1 MHIASA
7 PLKQADL
14 ATADE
19 SEVATELANRIRH
32 GEKLAEHDFIQ
43 RYSKGLFSFLRR
55 KTGDEDLAD
64 DLHQDTF
71 RIVLER
77 LRTGGLENPAQLA
90 GFIYATAKNL
100 VIAHFRKQARR
111 KTEPDYATVEK
122 ASHECISQADA
133 TQRDEQAKM
142 VRSLLAELRSE
153 RDREL
158 LMRFYLCEEDKQSI
172 CDALELSDKHFN
184 RVIFR
189 ARERFRELLLK
200 HEKRSDFRILH

>member
-7 PLKQADL
+7 PLKRADL

-19 SEVATELANRIRH
+19 SEVATELANRIRR

-55 KTGDEDLAD
+55 KTGDDDLAD

-77 LRTGGLENPAQLA
+77 LRTSGLENPAQLG
-90 GFIYATAKNL
+90 GFIHATAKNL
-100 VIAHFRKQARR
+100 VIAYFRKQARR
-111 KTEPDYATVEK
+111 KTEPDYATVERT
-122 ASHECISQADA
+122 SHEGISQADA
-133 TQRDEQAKM
+133 TQREEQAKM
-142 VRSLLAELRSE
+142 VRSLLTELRSE